1 MGKTYRKDSEN
12 NRKLE
17 RQKRKRKARNNK
29 QGYNRYNYDNP
40 EGNESRSDDDAAQD
54 GTYFEKFSKRGNRR

>member
-1 MGKTYRKDSEN
+1 
-12 NRKLE
+12 LE

-54 GTYFEKFSKRGNRR
+54 GTYFEKFSKRGKRR